1 MHIPVHVLCIKLL
14 NFLVIMGA
22 PPRVFCLMDVVR
34 LFFIFYQSTIT
45 VAGTALM
52 SFHMYG

>member
-1 MHIPVHVLCIKLL
+1 
-14 NFLVIMGA
+14 
-22 PPRVFCLMDVVR
+22 MDVVR